1 MESAD
6 DGGDSSSV
14 CCKLFWFLFPFAQTE
29 DDNDAKR
36 LTNNVMS
43 PGSTQLPIWDRDNS
57 QAMSPYMSPDMSS
70 IASGSMI
77 GQKYVFFFCQRL
89 AIDNFFIDF

>member
-1 MESAD
+1 MEE
-6 DGGDSSSV
+6 DS
-14 CCKLFWFLFPFAQTE
+14 
-29 DDNDAKR
+29 DAKR

-43 PGSTQLPIWDRDNS
+43 PGSTQLPTWDNS

-77 GQKYVFFFCQRL
+77 GQKCVHF
-89 AIDNFFIDF
+89 NFINL